1 MTAQKIDRILA
12 EEEELIPS
20 SGFLSSVMDRIHE
33 ESAAPAPIPF
43 PWKRAIPGMALAAG
57 VLGWSGIAF
66 VRHGAFSSSSGSLTT
81 VLSSIHLA
89 GPPSHSVQQAG
100 WIALALGAALASWLV
115 ARAMAGRS
123 SLL

>member
-20 SGFLSSVMDRIHE
+20 SGFLSSVMERIHE
-33 ESAAPAPIPF
+33 EAAAPAPNPF
-43 PWKRAIPGMALAAG
+43 PWKRAIPGFLVAAF
-57 VLGWSGIAF
+57 VLGLSAFELVRQGIAAL
-66 VRHGAFSSSSGSLTT
+66 RQGSIAL
-81 VLSSIHLA
+81 
-89 GPPSHSVQQAG
+89 PSAQIVSALPRPVEQAG
-100 WIALALGAALASWLV
+100 WIALALGAALASWLL